1 MLQLSKGRNWL
12 NQNKEIAHDYHK
24 IRELQHTAS
33 VIIPRSSSNYQL
45 RVKKEILEFNKTG
58 KLEIFSKLKPT
69 KNSNKRFSSIVSKA
83 SSPNLEYFTHQFLF

>member
-33 VIIPRSSSNYQL
+33 VHYIIISISSSN
-45 RVKKEILEFNKTG
+45 I
-58 KLEIFSKLKPT
+58 
-69 KNSNKRFSSIVSKA
+69 
-83 SSPNLEYFTHQFLF
+83 